1 MKKEKHFQTFEEQKV
16 GVLYMLSEAVTQVC
30 TPAKIK
36 CELTKEVRPYQEE
49 WCNQE
54 KKKNPILDWSKKN
67 RLQKRGLKAQV
78 TTDDKT
84 ESKKVGED
92 MRKATDGG

>member
-16 GVLYMLSEAVTQVC
+16 EVLYMLSEAVTQVC

-49 WCNQE
+49 WHNQE
-54 KKKNPILDWSKKN
+54 KKTKNKPILDWSKKN
-67 RLQKRGLKAQV
+67 RLQKRGLTAQV
-78 TTDDKT
+78 TTDD
-84 ESKKVGED
+84 ERE
-92 MRKATDGG
+92 